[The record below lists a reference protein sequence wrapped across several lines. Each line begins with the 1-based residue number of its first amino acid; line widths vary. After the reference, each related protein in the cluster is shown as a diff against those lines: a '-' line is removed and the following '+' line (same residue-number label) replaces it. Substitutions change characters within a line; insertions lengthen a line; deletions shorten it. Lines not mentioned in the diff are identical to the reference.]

1 MPYSSLIFFL
11 STHLLSSYPQR
22 CPDAGQAIRRWP
34 SLLSLPSRALSAAEL
49 PPLHRRASSLQLPS
63 AASATFS
70 PFSASSGSCAG
81 GRAGRRP
88 GTAGG
93 WRADLARKQNEQ
105 RGLGS
110 ELGSEYLVLERLLD
124 PSFATI
130 LLFLTRQLNLKR
142 LLEILLTGGRS
153 SPPIFC

>member
-1 MPYSSLIFFL
+1 VWHNLCYNPRFA
-11 STHLLSSYPQR
+11 T
-22 CPDAGQAIRRWP
+22 G
-34 SLLSLPSRALSAAEL
+34 SAATRAFSASL
-49 PPLHRRASSLQLPS
+49 CHRRTPPPRRHATSAAALRQLQLRS
-63 AASATFS
+63 AAPATLP

-130 LLFLTRQLNLKR
+130 LLFLTSQLNLKR
-142 LLEILLTGGRS
+142 LLEILLPGGRS